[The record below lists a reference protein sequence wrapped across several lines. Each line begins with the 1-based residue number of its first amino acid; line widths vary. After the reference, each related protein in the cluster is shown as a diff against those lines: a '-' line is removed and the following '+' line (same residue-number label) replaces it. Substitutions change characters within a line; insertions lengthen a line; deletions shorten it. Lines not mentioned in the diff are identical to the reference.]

1 MELKDYYF
9 VLGVSRTATARDILR
24 AYRDLAKLYHP
35 DRVGPQGTA
44 TFQDIVEAY
53 EVLSDPERRQ
63 HYNQSLSEFVEVI
76 SSPPVG
82 SARPQPDPLIL
93 AQRHFRLQSQPEPL
107 VPEPMSLLSDFGTIR
122 PSLDALYDRFLQNF
136 TGRGT
141 PKAVRLES
149 LNVEVRLSPYEA
161 LQGVMVPV
169 GIPMF
174 IRCAVC
180 HGSGRD
186 WSSQCLAC
194 QGQGMVE
201 TEHTVHVRMPPR
213 VREGTVVEV
222 PLHGLGI
229 YNLLLRL
236 HVRVTW

>member
-1 MELKDYYF
+1 
-9 VLGVSRTATARDILR
+9 
-24 AYRDLAKLYHP
+24 
-35 DRVGPQGTA
+35 
-44 TFQDIVEAY
+44 
-53 EVLSDPERRQ
+53 
-63 HYNQSLSEFVEVI
+63 
-76 SSPPVG
+76 
-82 SARPQPDPLIL
+82 
-93 AQRHFRLQSQPEPL
+93 
-107 VPEPMSLLSDFGTIR
+107 
-122 PSLDALYDRFLQNF
+122 
-136 TGRGT
+136 
-141 PKAVRLES
+141 
-149 LNVEVRLSPYEA
+149 
-161 LQGVMVPV
+161 MVPV

-174 IRCAVC
+174 VHCAVC

-229 YNLLLRL
+229 HNLLLRL